1 MLCFDLIMNLIFIE
15 IFCYIIEYDPV
26 NAPPFAEHVLE
37 EKRRRLRDSLDRII
51 RFNVSI
57 LLT

>member
-1 MLCFDLIMNLIFIE
+1 MNLIFIE